1 MAQPDAHKPVLLLGY
16 GNPSRG
22 DDALGPMLLEMIE
35 ADRRHG
41 RAPDIFDTLT
51 DFQLQVEHALDLQ
64 RRQLV
69 LFIDAS
75 LTATPPCELARLQ
88 PCRDDSFSSHAMSPA
103 AVLAVYEQVC
113 GQPPPAFLLA
123 IRGHGFELGESLSAP
138 AQAHL
143 QQARELVR
151 DLLQHA
157 GPQHWS
163 HTAATFPG

>member
-1 MAQPDAHKPVLLLGY
+1 MPLLLLGY

-22 DDALGPMLLEMIE
+22 DDALGPMLLEMLE
-35 ADRRHG
+35 ADRRAG
-41 RAPDIFDTLT
+41 RAPDNFETLT

-64 RRQLV
+64 RRPLV

-75 LTATPPCELARLQ
+75 LTAPPPCELARLQ

-123 IRGHGFELGESLSAP
+123 IRGHGFALGDSLSAP
-138 AQAHL
+138 ARAHL
-143 QQARELVR
+143 QRARELVG
-151 DLLQHA
+151 DLLLHA
-157 GPQHWS
+157 TPQQWS
-163 HTAATFPG
+163 QRAAMLAR